1 MRLIKTPI
9 NKLAVLGIAPLL
21 MSALFGQ
28 PVVAEAVVDKNKIE
42 NATKNLKMM
51 VPGLTDAAISL
62 APVSGLYEVV
72 VGADVLYVTQDGRYL
87 IQGDIIDLET
97 RENLTAPRVA
107 QVAAKVIEDI
117 GEENMVIYEPK
128 ETKYTVTIFTDI
140 DCGYCRKLH
149 GEMDEYLGHGIRIRY
164 LFFPRAGT
172 QSESA
177 RKAEAV
183 WCANDRNAA
192 MTAAKAG
199 QKIEMKNCENPVA
212 NHYALGEQMGIRG
225 TPALVLED
233 GEKLP
238 GYVPPD
244 RLNQY
249 LVGRA
254 RQAATAQ

>member
-1 MRLIKTPI
+1 MRLIKAPI
-9 NKLAVLGIAPLL
+9 KKLAVLAVAPLL
-21 MSALFGQ
+21 MSALLSQ
-28 PVVAEAVVDKNKIE
+28 PVVADAVVDKSKIE
-42 NATKNLKMM
+42 TATKNLKMM
-51 VPGLTDAAISL
+51 VPGLTDASVSF
-62 APVSGLYEVV
+62 APVPGLYEVV
-72 VGADVLYVTQDGRYL
+72 VGTDVLYVTQDGRYL
-87 IQGDIIDLET
+87 IQGSIIDLET

-107 QVAAKVIEDI
+107 QVAAEAIEAL

-128 ETKYTVTIFTDI
+128 ETKHTVTVFTDI

-149 GEMDEYLGHGIRIRY
+149 SQMDDYLAYGIRIRY
-164 LFFPRAGT
+164 LFYPRAGI

-183 WCANDRNAA
+183 WCADDRNAA
-192 MTAAKAG
+192 MTIAKTG
-199 QKIEMKNCENPVA
+199 QKVEMKDCDNPVS

-225 TPALVLED
+225 TPALILED

-254 RQAATAQ
+254 KQAAVAQ